1 MQRKNTMYKGWL
13 SIAHFGHKIGIT
25 RYPADWEGASLQ
37 AADARREQGQLSA
50 AIGTGKHGDKR

>member
-1 MQRKNTMYKGWL
+1 MYKGWL